1 MLLAQSMLDEAV
13 NETCGCKT
21 SCDEN
26 DTLLEQSAR
35 EHKRAKRAL
44 CKETE
49 EYEEAMSY
57 FDSDDDCNKS
67 EYA

>member
-1 MLLAQSMLDEAV
+1 MLLSKSMLDDDLS
-13 NETCGCKT
+13 ETCGCKT
-21 SCDEN
+21 VRDED

-44 CKETE
+44 RKETE